1 VLILASASP
10 RRKELLASV
19 GLEFRVEVSPVEEL
33 AREGEPVEKYVMRLA
48 AEKGAAVALKN
59 PDAWVI
65 AADTV
70 VYIDER
76 ILEKPSDPS
85 DARRMLAEIAGREHT
100 VYSGVSLRNEKRGRH
115 DSRWIATKVTMAP
128 MSAEQIFWYVAT
140 GEPLDKAGSYAVQGI
155 GAMFV
160 ERIEGNYTNVVGL
173 PLPLLYR
180 MFRDAGVELLQAAAN
195 ENGDVTK
202 VKG

>member
-10 RRKELLASV
+10 RRKELLASL
-19 GLEFRVEVSPVEEL
+19 GLEFKVEISPVEEV
-33 AREGEPVEKYVMRLA
+33 AREGEPVEEYVMRLA
-48 AEKGAAVALKN
+48 AEKGAAVALRN
-59 PDAWVI
+59 PEAWVV

-70 VYIDER
+70 VYIDGR
-76 ILEKPSDPS
+76 ILEKPSGAP

-100 VYSGVSLRNEKRGRH
+100 VYSAVSLRNERRERH
-115 DSRWIATKVTMAP
+115 DSRWTATKVTMGP
-128 MSAEQIFWYVAT
+128 MTAEQISWYVAT

-155 GAMFV
+155 GALFV

-180 MFRDAGVELLQAAAN
+180 MFLDAGVELLQTATAN
-195 ENGDVTK
+195 RDEIRVNG
-202 VKG
+202 